1 MSGRWGDIGL
11 KEGAKL
17 WGTLDAKERKQQAIH
32 QVMESYWEREM
43 EVRYIFL
50 NYSFIWLCQ
59 MLIAALRIFWD
70 L

>member
-1 MSGRWGDIGL
+1 ML

-43 EVRYIFL
+43 EVIYMYI
-50 NYSFIWLCQ
+50 
-59 MLIAALRIFWD
+59 
-70 L
+70 